1 MSYDANNA
9 YPAGP
14 GAAGPGAMGP
24 GAGGFGGQPR
34 GAASPEDLSLPLYG
48 ASFGQ
53 AVKRFFKKYTHFS
66 GRASRSEFWWMA
78 LFAFLVQLI
87 PMILITVGAIM
98 AASSAAMV
106 DPYDPA
112 AAQAAMSG
120 PGVIIAGIG
129 YVIGGLIA
137 LAMIIPNL
145 AITWR
150 RLHDANFAG
159 PFFFL
164 SFIPGVGGLIVFVLE
179 LLPSK
184 PEGQRFDV

>member
-24 GAGGFGGQPR
+24 GAMGPGGQIR

-53 AVKRFFKKYTHFS
+53 AVKRFFKNYTKFN
-66 GRASRSEFWWMA
+66 GRASRSEFWWVA
-78 LFAFLVQLI
+78 LFGALVQII
-87 PMILITVGAIM
+87 PFVLMMIGVGLSAG
-98 AASSAAMV
+98 SAAAV

-112 AAQAAMSG
+112 AAQAATSG
-120 PGVIIAGIG
+120 PGMALV
-129 YVIGGLIA
+129 VIGSILVFLIA
-137 LAMIIPNL
+137 IAMIVPTL
-145 AITWR
+145 AINWR
-150 RLHDANFAG
+150 RLHDANLPG
-159 PFFFL
+159 PFWFL
-164 SFIPGVGGLIVFVLE
+164 TFIPSIGSIIVLVLT

>member
-14 GAAGPGAMGP
+14 GATGPGAMGP

-137 LAMIIPNL
+137 LAMIIPIL

>member
-14 GAAGPGAMGP
+14 GATGPGAMGP

-150 RLHDANFAG
+150 RLHDANFAT
-159 PFFFL
+159 
-164 SFIPGVGGLIVFVLE
+164 V
-179 LLPSK
+179 LLPQLHSRSRRSHRVR
-184 PEGQRFDV
+184 PRAPAFQA

>member
-14 GAAGPGAMGP
+14 GANGPGAP
-24 GAGGFGGQPR
+24 GYGAQIR

-53 AVKRFFKKYTHFS
+53 AVKRFFKKYAKFS
-66 GRASRSEFWWMA
+66 GRASRSEYWWVA
-78 LFAFLVQLI
+78 LFTFLIQLI
-87 PMILITVGAIM
+87 PGILYGIGAGM
-98 AASSAAMV
+98 SAGAAISASDPYGSSMSTGPSGGALALTAIGGILMFLIWLAMV
-106 DPYDPA
+106 VPT
-112 AAQAAMSG
+112 
-120 PGVIIAGIG
+120 
-129 YVIGGLIA
+129 
-137 LAMIIPNL
+137 L

-150 RLHDANFAG
+150 RLHDANLAG

-164 SFIPGVGGLIVFVLE
+164 AFIPGVGGIIVLVLT

>member
-14 GAAGPGAMGP
+14 GATGPGAMGP
-24 GAGGFGGQPR
+24 GAQIR
-34 GAASPEDLSLPLYG
+34 GAASPDDLSLPFYG

-53 AVKRFFKKYTHFS
+53 AVKRYFKKYAKFN
-66 GRASRSEFWWMA
+66 GRASRSEYWWVA
-78 LFAFLVQLI
+78 LFNFLVQLI
-87 PMILITVGAIM
+87 PAILIIVGVAM
-98 AASSAAMV
+98 SASSAAMV
-106 DPYDPA
+106 DPYDTA
-112 AAQAAMSG
+112 AVDAAMSG
-120 PGVIIAGIG
+120 PGMAIGMIG
-129 YVIGGLIA
+129 YVLSGLIGLA
-137 LAMIIPNL
+137 LIIPNL
-145 AITWR
+145 AVIWR

-164 SFIPGVGGLIVFVLE
+164 TFIPGVGGIIVLVLL

>member
-1 MSYDANNA
+1 MSYDVNNA

-14 GAAGPGAMGP
+14 GANGPATPGYGA
-24 GAGGFGGQPR
+24 QIR

-53 AVKRFFKKYTHFS
+53 AVKRYFKKYATFS
-66 GRASRSEFWWMA
+66 GRASRSEYWWVA
-78 LFAFLVQLI
+78 LFGFLIQLI
-87 PMILITVGAIM
+87 PLVLIIVGVAM
-98 AASSAAMV
+98 SAGSAAAA

-112 AAQAAMSG
+112 AMQAASSG
-120 PGVIIAGIG
+120 AGSI
-129 YVIGGLIA
+129 VGLIGTVLMGLLG
-137 LAMIIPNL
+137 LAMIVPTL
-145 AITWR
+145 ALTWR
-150 RLHDANFAG
+150 RLHDGNFAG

-164 SFIPGVGGLIVFVLE
+164 TFIPTVGSIILLVLT

>member
-14 GAAGPGAMGP
+14 GATGPGAMGP
-24 GAGGFGGQPR
+24 GAQIR
-34 GAASPEDLSLPLYG
+34 GAASPDDLSLPLYG

-53 AVKRFFKKYTHFS
+53 AVKRFFKKYATFS

-78 LFAFLVQLI
+78 LFTFLVQLI
-87 PMILITVGAIM
+87 PMVLIIVGVAM
-98 AASSAAMV
+98 SAGSAAAV

-112 AAQAAMSG
+112 AAQAATSG
-120 PGVIIAGIG
+120 PGMVIGLIG
-129 YVIGGLIA
+129 YGLSGLIG

-145 AITWR
+145 AIIWR

-164 SFIPGVGGLIVFVLE
+164 IFIPGVGGLILFVLE